1 MRIAVQTLPLHFYD
15 DPIDVIF
22 KVPPT
27 YEKSPDCPQAF
38 IWRGNNYLIIEV
50 LEEWVD
56 FERRGKSARNMKPT
70 HAATAR
76 IRGSWGV
83 GRYYFRVKT
92 ESEQYFEL
100 YYDRAPEDCD
110 DRKGKWLLKGERK
123 PTTAKE

>member
-1 MRIAVQTLPLHFYD
+1 VQTLPLHFYD

>member
-1 MRIAVQTLPLHFYD
+1 MQTLPLHFYD